1 MPSEGKS
8 IIKAMIIEEPKCFYD
23 EMKIT
28 DQCTFSVAGCEI

>member
-8 IIKAMIIEEPKCFYD
+8 ITKTTTIEEPKFFYD